1 MSLSFRGSLANLQN
15 LHGLSGLAPSL
26 TALVN
31 ALPAIAKCAAIGLI
45 LLNVRSWP
53 LMWHLR
59 VFRPV
64 FALRLRWYLV
74 RLRTVFKSQAAKDK
88 IYQKWFEDLTPMGKN
103 PFETVTSYKS
113 WTTTHYHFLREIPML
128 HRYEVRERIVGW
140 DNKWVGMLTYYSPPA
155 SLRTPADGL
164 QTPATPAN
172 PVIAQANE
180 SDFDAATAAMNAIA
194 AAQLNTDE
202 PDGATLNCVVISQ
215 LCFKH
220 GRITVPPS
228 IVLAASG
235 FSVPAPEG
243 LEPYSHANHPPH
255 FVHAKELMSWA
266 SSRKYIDLMRG
277 GWRDVPEGDRWWV
290 DALGGVVEERRKTSV
305 EGLNGDGLANGPM
318 GLLRRGM
325 DGARTV

>member
-1 MSLSFRGSLANLQN
+1 MQHLQIFIVGRFVTQAKPKGSRSKPVAKPQ
-15 LHGLSGLAPSL
+15 GADTPPS
-26 TALVN
+26 
-31 ALPAIAKCAAIGLI
+31 
-45 LLNVRSWP
+45 
-53 LMWHLR
+53 
-59 VFRPV
+59 
-64 FALRLRWYLV
+64 
-74 RLRTVFKSQAAKDK
+74 
-88 IYQKWFEDLTPMGKN
+88 
-103 PFETVTSYKS
+103 
-113 WTTTHYHFLREIPML
+113 TTTFQ
-128 HRYEVRERIVGW
+128 
-140 DNKWVGMLTYYSPPA
+140 A